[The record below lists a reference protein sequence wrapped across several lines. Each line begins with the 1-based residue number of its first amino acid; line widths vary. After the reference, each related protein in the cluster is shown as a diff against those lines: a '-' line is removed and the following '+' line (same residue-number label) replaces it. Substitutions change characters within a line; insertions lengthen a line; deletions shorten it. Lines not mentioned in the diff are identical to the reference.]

1 MNYYNEIKEKLINNE
16 VYERIKDYSKERN
29 RVLTYYE
36 IGKLLNEAGSKYGDS
51 IIEEYSKKLVIEVG
65 KKYNRS
71 TLFRMKQFYSLFS
84 NEKVAPMA
92 QLLSWSHY
100 VELLPIKDETKLVYY
115 LNISIKQNL
124 TKRELREKIK
134 NREYERLPKDT
145 KDKLI
150 NNEEIKL
157 VDYVKEPI
165 LIKNSS
171 NYEVITEKILQKLI
185 LEDIP
190 SFLKELG
197 DGFTF
202 IDNEYKIKL
211 GTHYNY
217 IDLLLYN
224 IKFKCYVV
232 IEIKVTELKKE
243 HIGQLETYMNYI
255 DKN

>member
-1 MNYYNEIKEKLINNE
+1 
-16 VYERIKDYSKERN
+16 
-29 RVLTYYE
+29 
-36 IGKLLNEAGSKYGDS
+36 
-51 IIEEYSKKLVIEVG
+51 
-65 KKYNRS
+65 
-71 TLFRMKQFYSLFS
+71 
-84 NEKVAPMA
+84 MA

-190 SFLKELG
+190 SFLKAH
-197 DGFTF
+197 DS
-202 IDNEYKIKL
+202 
-211 GTHYNY
+211 
-217 IDLLLYN
+217 
-224 IKFKCYVV
+224 
-232 IEIKVTELKKE
+232 
-243 HIGQLETYMNYI
+243 
-255 DKN
+255 